1 MANTHSDGHGGHD
14 AHGHDAHDSH
24 GGHGAA
30 GGHGHDDAPQR
41 TLVPPWE
48 PTPWAGIVIG
58 IVVVV
63 IVYFV
68 GMQRNWPDVVKNNPG
83 SKLGVTGQP
92 AVQK

>member
-1 MANTHSDGHGGHD
+1 MANTHSDGHSGHD
-14 AHGHDAHDSH
+14 SHGHDAHAQDTH
-24 GGHGAA
+24 GA
-30 GGHGHDDAPQR
+30 GGHGHDDSPKK

-58 IVVVV
+58 IVVVG

-68 GMQRNWPDVVKNNPG
+68 GIQRNWTGVVHNNPG

-92 AVQK
+92 ALHK